1 MATTIYPVTYPCPM
15 ISGYSAD
22 IGAGLVR
29 TSFEA
34 GNSRQRRIH
43 KLMPHLFSLTFIMP
57 QATYG
62 QWLRWVNDNGY
73 SWFKIDLA
81 SALAGIL
88 NRDTAE
94 HTIRFASDLQT
105 EIVQTG
111 EGFWWQIKV
120 TAEWLDFY
128 QETSNASVIPPA
140 AVTGFQ
146 TDVRD
151 LDRVVLL
158 WDESPDP
165 LAASYEIRFTPRTDV
180 DVVWATGSVIATGVL
195 PDVTSYTAGLASGT
209 YMIAAVSPSGVYS
222 PAVFSCV
229 LGATFSST
237 FNGTIVDALHPGF
250 AGTFSDADLVTIGSE
265 DFVQIT
271 PPATLGTWT
280 SSLVRTCSNGKQVN
294 VSIGF
299 EAEPVKLDDVI
310 ANWVPIAVAAP
321 LAGAVVAPGDWEAYL
336 DFGSSLTSG
345 GALSYTNLTGNPATS
360 SGSFAKWGVR
370 FRLDAQLAGLNVRLK
385 EVTLTSTYQADE
397 QSLDNQALAPAGST
411 LTFPDTFA
419 GTPSIVAYAQNC
431 NRGEVLTLTNTTAS
445 SVTARVTLGGSGVA
459 RTVDI
464 QANGFGII

>member
-1 MATTIYPVTYPCPM
+1 
-15 ISGYSAD
+15 
-22 IGAGLVR
+22 
-29 TSFEA
+29 
-34 GNSRQRRIH
+34 
-43 KLMPHLFSLTFIMP
+43 
-57 QATYG
+57 
-62 QWLRWVNDNGY
+62 
-73 SWFKIDLA
+73 
-81 SALAGIL
+81 
-88 NRDTAE
+88 
-94 HTIRFASDLQT
+94 
-105 EIVQTG
+105 
-111 EGFWWQIKV
+111 
-120 TAEWLDFY
+120 
-128 QETSNASVIPPA
+128 
-140 AVTGFQ
+140 
-146 TDVRD
+146 
-151 LDRVVLL
+151 
-158 WDESPDP
+158 
-165 LAASYEIRFTPRTDV
+165 
-180 DVVWATGSVIATGVL
+180 
-195 PDVTSYTAGLASGT
+195 
-209 YMIAAVSPSGVYS
+209 
-222 PAVFSCV
+222 
-229 LGATFSST
+229 LGATSNST
-237 FNGTIVDALHPGF
+237 FNGTIVDVLHPGF
-250 AGTFSDADLVTIGSE
+250 AGTFSDAELVTIGSE

-299 EAEPVKLDDVI
+299 DAEPVKLDDII

-360 SGSFAKWGVR
+360 NNSFAKWGVR
-370 FRLDAQLAGLNVRLK
+370 FRLDTQLAGLNVRLK